1 MHGNTFQ
8 LCYKELQILSDRKKS
23 LSERKEKF
31 FWSNQSSAFKPLIKS
46 KRQYLR
52 NTKLFCKLLP
62 VCITYVSL
70 FYTMYP

>member
-8 LCYKELQILSDRKKS
+8 LCYKELQILSDGKKS

-31 FWSNQSSAFKPLIKS
+31 FWSNQSSTFKPLIKS

-62 VCITYVSL
+62 VCTTYVSL